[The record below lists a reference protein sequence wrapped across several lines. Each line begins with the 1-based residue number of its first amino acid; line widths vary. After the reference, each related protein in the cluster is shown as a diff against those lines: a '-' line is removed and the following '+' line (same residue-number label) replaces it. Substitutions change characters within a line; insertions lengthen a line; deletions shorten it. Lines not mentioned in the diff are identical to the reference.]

1 MTPAASKRGRE
12 SSCERGG
19 EGGPGDAWNHFFF
32 FFFFFFLSFFGK
44 KKRDGE
50 TESK

>member
-32 FFFFFFLSFFGK
+32 FLSFFGK